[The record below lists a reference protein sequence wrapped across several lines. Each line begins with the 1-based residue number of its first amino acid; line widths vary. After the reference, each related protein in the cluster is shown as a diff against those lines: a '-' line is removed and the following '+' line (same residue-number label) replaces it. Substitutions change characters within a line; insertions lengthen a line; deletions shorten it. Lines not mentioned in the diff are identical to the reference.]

1 MLINRRFFEYAHLQ
15 VPDQCVNRPVSLRNT
30 HLFLYTKVKSAPF
43 FRDLGFYE
51 IARVDETMVFMEN
64 RKNGFA
70 EYLKKLARKKQ
81 TEKMPPLL

>member
-1 MLINRRFFEYAHLQ
+1 MIHPIEVQFERG
-15 VPDQCVNRPVSLRNT
+15 NM

-43 FRDLGFYE
+43 FRNLGFYE

-70 EYLKKLARKKQ
+70 EY
-81 TEKMPPLL
+81 